1 MLKNPL
7 TMQGRIDRCWL
18 FTYEADPREL
28 AALVPSP
35 LELVTHHGRAYW
47 NVVVCHVR
55 KMRPWPLP
63 AVLGASYWHVAYR
76 LYVRCHPAMGEPLEG
91 LYFVRS
97 DCDHR
102 LMTAGGRQL
111 TDFNFHNAGVQVQE
125 KGTQTRI
132 VVASREAPAEVVI
145 DRALPARLREGSV
158 FGTLEEAAAALKYRP
173 AGISVSPQGIV
184 SAVRIT
190 RDEAAW
196 QACLV
201 HTPQVDW
208 GFFHG
213 KAVQPEIVYEVAP
226 IDYVWNRGRK
236 IACHTAR
243 QAGKTASAVS

>member
-18 FTYEADPREL
+18 FTYEAAPCDL
-28 AALVPSP
+28 AALVPAP

-47 NVVVCHVR
+47 NVVVCHVQ

-63 AVLGASYWHVAYR
+63 ALLGVSYWHVAYR
-76 LYVRCHPAMGEPLEG
+76 MYVRCHPVQGKPFEG

-102 LMTAGGRQL
+102 LMTAGGRWL
-111 TDFNFHNAGVQVQE
+111 TDFNFHNARIQVQE
-125 KGTQTRI
+125 DDARSRI
-132 VVASREAPAEVVI
+132 RVASKEAPAEVVI
-145 DRALPARLREGSV
+145 DRSVPARLREGSA
-158 FGTLEEAAAALKYRP
+158 FRNLEEAATALKYHP

-196 QACLV
+196 QARLV
-201 HTPQVDW
+201 HTEQGDW
-208 GFFHG
+208 GFFRG
-213 KAVQPEIVYEVAP
+213 RAVQPEIVYEVAP
-226 IDYVWNRGRK
+226 IDYVWNRGRQVT
-236 IACHTAR
+236 H
-243 QAGKTASAVS
+243 GESAIRRCR